1 LAERKDKMDGSF
13 QTFLAKHLNVQIGLN
28 LRAGRWPGVDFWETT
43 KIERGMDLERLI
55 ATCDVLTVGIDGG
68 GLDDLLGFAV
78 LGRDS
83 DTREWRL
90 WVRAWAHRSVLE
102 RRKSE
107 APRLQ
112 GFASDGDLVIV
123 DRVGDDVE
131 QVADIVEQC
140 EASGLLDTVGC
151 DPAGIGAILD
161 ALEEAGL
168 PHEKIVSVGQG
179 WRLNAS
185 IKTLERKLAGGELVH
200 AGQPLMAWS
209 VGNARQEPRG
219 NAVIITKQASGTAKI
234 DPVMA
239 TLNAVHLM
247 SLNPASQGKS
257 FWDRE

>member
-1 LAERKDKMDGSF
+1 
-13 QTFLAKHLNVQIGLN
+13 
-28 LRAGRWPGVDFWETT
+28 
-43 KIERGMDLERLI
+43 
-55 ATCDVLTVGIDGG
+55 
-68 GLDDLLGFAV
+68 
-78 LGRDS
+78 
-83 DTREWRL
+83 
-90 WVRAWAHRSVLE
+90 
-102 RRKSE
+102 
-107 APRLQ
+107 LQ

-123 DRVGDDVE
+123 DRVGDDVD

-140 EASGLLDTVGC
+140 EASGLLDKVGC

-161 ALEEAGL
+161 ALEEAGV

-219 NAVIITKQASGTAKI
+219 NAVIITKQASGKAKI

-239 TLNAVHLM
+239 ALNAVHLM